1 MPASATVRYAPDFTL
16 PSAHG
21 ARINLKKGLK
31 NGPVL
36 AVFYKVTCPTC
47 QYTFPYLERIFQ
59 KYKGHGIQVW
69 GIAQDPAE
77 AAKRFAKQY
86 GSTFPMLIDADPYLA
101 SKAYG
106 VKFVPTFALITSDG
120 VIGSVFDG
128 FSKPDILAL
137 DHFFARH
144 FAVQKTPLFSP
155 DERVVEFKPG

>member
-1 MPASATVRYAPDFTL
+1 MPASATVRNAPDFTL
-16 PSAHG
+16 PSVNG
-21 ARINLKKGLK
+21 AKVNLREALK

-59 KYKGHGIQVW
+59 KYKAHGVQIW

-77 AAKRFAKQY
+77 AARRFARQY
-86 GSTFPMLIDADPYLA
+86 GATFPMLVDAEPYLA
-101 SKAYG
+101 SKAYS
-106 VKFVPTFALITSDG
+106 VKFVPTFALVTGDG
-120 VIGSVFDG
+120 VLHSLFDG

-137 DHFFARH
+137 DQFYAQHYAL
-144 FAVQKTPLFSP
+144 QPTPLFSP